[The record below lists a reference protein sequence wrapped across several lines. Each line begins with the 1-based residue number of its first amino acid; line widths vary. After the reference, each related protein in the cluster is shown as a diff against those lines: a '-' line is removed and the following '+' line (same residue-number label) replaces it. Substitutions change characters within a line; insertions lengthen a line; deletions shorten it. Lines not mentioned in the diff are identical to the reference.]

1 MAKEMTREQVSAYI
15 QENWIP
21 LYGEELP
28 DGTFEMP
35 GKNLE
40 GYCLEKIV
48 DRVMACPCRKVRS
61 EISSVLEWSCG
72 LVRKSFIL

>member
-1 MAKEMTREQVSAYI
+1 MTRKQVSAYI

-21 LYGEELP
+21 LYGEKKLP

-40 GYCLEKIV
+40 GDRLEKIV
-48 DRVMACPCRKVRS
+48 DRVMSAPCRKVRS
-61 EISSVLEWSCG
+61 EISSYLEWSVG